1 MHRWENIN
9 LILENEYHII
19 ENDLEKHANTNVMK
33 SSLKEALF
41 DLSIIKKNLDCVS
54 KKNTK
59 LFTVSY
65 LQSHINLKLIHQNLL
80 IPINK
85 K

>member
-1 MHRWENIN
+1 
-9 LILENEYHII
+9 
-19 ENDLEKHANTNVMK
+19 MK